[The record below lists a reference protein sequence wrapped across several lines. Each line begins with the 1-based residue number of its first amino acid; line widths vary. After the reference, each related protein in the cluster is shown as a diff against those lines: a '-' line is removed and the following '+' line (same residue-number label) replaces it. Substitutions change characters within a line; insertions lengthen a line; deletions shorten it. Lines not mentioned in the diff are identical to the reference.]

1 MERLTPSTDDH
12 DISGQIDISAHGTDG
27 PLAISLPNYP
37 LLLDDMV
44 MKATHELSVRYPF
57 NKDLNTGN
65 VIGIGTFL
73 SGLVKCPFFDM
84 CRVRLQPSGH

>member
-27 PLAISLPNYP
+27 PLAVSLPNYP

-44 MKATHELSVRYPF
+44 MKATHELSDRYPF
-57 NKDLNTGN
+57 NKDLNAGN
-65 VIGIGTFL
+65 VIGIGAL
-73 SGLVKCPFFDM
+73 YRDISNCVNSFDM
-84 CRVRLQPSGH
+84 CRLC